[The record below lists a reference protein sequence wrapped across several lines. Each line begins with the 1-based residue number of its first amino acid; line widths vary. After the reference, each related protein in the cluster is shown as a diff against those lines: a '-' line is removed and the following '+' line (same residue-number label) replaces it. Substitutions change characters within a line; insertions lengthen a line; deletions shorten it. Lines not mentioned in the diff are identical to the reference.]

1 MNWQMLSNS
10 ASNWLFLLFIGG
22 IPLAGFLR
30 KVNVFESFVV
40 GAKEGFEIVV
50 RIIPY
55 LVGIIVGVGMFRA
68 AGGFD
73 MIAHWLSPVFHV
85 LGFPPELLPFALVRP
100 FSGTAA
106 KGILAEIAQTYGGH
120 SFLAHAAATMMGS
133 TETTFYVIA
142 VYFGAASIRRTRYA
156 IGAGLLA
163 DLVGVIMAVVVTHWF
178 YQG

>member
-1 MNWQMLSNS
+1 MDWHAVSS
-10 ASNWLFLLFIGG
+10 HCSNWLFLLFVAG
-22 IPLAGFLR
+22 IPLFGFLR
-30 KVNVFESFVV
+30 KVNVFESFVI
-40 GAKEGFEIVV
+40 GAKEGFEIVI

-55 LVGIIVGVGMFRA
+55 LVGIVVGVGMFRA
-68 AGGFD
+68 AGGFTL
-73 MIAHWLSPVFHV
+73 IGHWLSPLFHA

-106 KGILAEIAQTYGGH
+106 KGILAEIAQTFGGN

-178 YQG
+178 FKI

>member
-1 MNWQMLSNS
+1 MDIKTIG
-10 ASNWLFLLFIGG
+10 AEFSNWLFLLFIAG
-22 IPLAGFLR
+22 IPLIAYLR

-73 MIAHWLSPVFHV
+73 LLAHWLSPVFHV

-106 KGILAEIAQTYGGH
+106 KGILAEIAHTFGGD

-156 IGAGLLA
+156 IASGLLA

-178 YQG
+178 Y